1 MLFKLGTIFYSLP
14 SHRGFPSLDSDLV
27 SIFRDF
33 GLVFF
38 LVFLNGFFVASEF
51 ALVKVRSTRIAQLTE
66 EGNFRAITAQK
77 LIANLDAYLSAT
89 QLGITLASLGLG
101 WVGEP
106 FVARLITPLIKLL
119 HLPENLIHVISFA
132 VGFSIITFLHI
143 VIGEMAPKSL
153 AIRQAER
160 VTLVVSRPLHWFFIL
175 FRAPIWLLNS
185 SANQILRWLGVGL
198 EAEHQQAA
206 HTEEEIRMLV
216 EQSHKSGM
224 IDQTE
229 LSLFDNIF
237 EFADRVGREV
247 MVPRINMVCLYGNDS
262 LEENIEVAKK
272 SQFTRFPL
280 CGKDK
285 DEILGVIHIRDLYE
299 NLLEGGTPN
308 LIEIAR
314 PSVQVPETMEIKD
327 ILRTLQ
333 KNRTEMAIVIDEYG
347 GTSGIVTLEDIIEEI
362 VGEIQDEFD
371 DERPFFQEKSNGVSI
386 DARLLIE
393 EVNDYFSI
401 EIEDE
406 NNDTIGGWVFSQLQ
420 ALPKVGVSV
429 DFQEF
434 TFTVQEMDSRSITRL
449 LVRKQEKTESGREQ
463 QSHQHS

>member
-1 MLFKLGTIFYSLP
+1 M
-14 SHRGFPSLDSDLV
+14 DSDLV
-27 SIFRDF
+27 STFWNF
-33 GLVFF
+33 GLVVF
-38 LVFLNGFFVASEF
+38 LVLLNGFFVASEF

-66 EGNFRAITAQK
+66 EGNFRALAAQK

-106 FVARLITPLIKLL
+106 FVAKLITPLIQYL
-119 HLPENLIHVISFA
+119 HLPENVVHIISFA
-132 VGFSIITFLHI
+132 IGFSIITFLHI

-160 VTLVVSRPLHWFFIL
+160 VTLVISRPLHWFFML

-185 SANQILRWLGVGL
+185 SANKLLQWLGVGID
-198 EAEHQQAA
+198 AEHQAA

-216 EQSHKSGM
+216 EQSHKSGI

-247 MVPRINMVCLYGNDS
+247 MVPRINMICLYATDS
-262 LEENIEVAKK
+262 IEENIDVAKK

-285 DEILGVIHIRDLYE
+285 DEILGVVHIRDLYE
-299 NLLEGGTPN
+299 CLIEGGTPD

-371 DERPFFQEKSNGVSI
+371 DERPFFQEKSSGTSI

-393 EVNDYFSI
+393 EVNEHFHI
-401 EIEDE
+401 GIEDD

-429 DFQEF
+429 HFLDF

-449 LVRKQEKTESGREQ
+449 LVRKSDKSDIVQD
-463 QSHQHS
+463 HDDALLHM